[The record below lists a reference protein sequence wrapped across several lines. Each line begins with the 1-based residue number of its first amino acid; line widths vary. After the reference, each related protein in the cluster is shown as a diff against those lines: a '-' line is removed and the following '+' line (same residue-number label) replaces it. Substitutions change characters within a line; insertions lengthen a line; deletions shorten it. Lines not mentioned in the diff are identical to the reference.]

1 MVEDDLGEWAVTVD
15 SNLSRH
21 GGSIAKRQRRSV
33 QLGGEFE
40 DEAGP
45 ASFARFAMDRAVV
58 PVGDLA
64 DQCEAEADPAVGAG
78 PDPRL
83 EARAVGAITRLS
95 QPWKALFRKLS
106 GVSPSPMSTP
116 VAAMTAAMFVE
127 MRLQLLALFGCEDL
141 EDVDEVVGQLSN
153 DLIRF
158 GQVALAKRLESAP
171 VNGLGRD
178 GVGDEHEGECQADE
192 RQRP

>member
-21 GGSIAKRQRRSV
+21 DASIAKRQRRSV

-58 PVGDLA
+58 PFGDLT

-78 PDPRL
+78 
-83 EARAVGAITRLS
+83 
-95 QPWKALFRKLS
+95 LS
-106 GVSPSPMSTP
+106 GPS
-116 VAAMTAAMFVE
+116 VE
-127 MRLQLLALFGCEDL
+127 AL
-141 EDVDEVVGQLSN
+141 EDPIALRLGNPRSAFRHDASNPAPASWLGPPWPIHKPGTGFLS
-153 DLIRF
+153 
-158 GQVALAKRLESAP
+158 
-171 VNGLGRD
+171 
-178 GVGDEHEGECQADE
+178 
-192 RQRP
+192 